1 MHWKELVALVALV
14 ATTACGGTEDDSGTG
29 GETNATGG
37 TSGTPLSPSGA
48 QTFEL
53 GCMRPDV
60 SLNLEIELAVRLSEP
75 FVRGTSSDA
84 TFGPA
89 VTLTEASTEALIDA
103 GVESI
108 DVTSMSVQTRLLG
121 AEPTTMT
128 TLLADAPI
136 EDFDLSVDP
145 DDDGTPGPHRFELIP
160 ITETVVPLGGA
171 DTVEFAISAVAISFG
186 DFSVPES
193 CVDSQS
199 LVGSPLSFPVSS
211 N

>member
-1 MHWKELVALVALV
+1 MQWKELIALMTLV
-14 ATTACGGTEDDSGTG
+14 ATAACGGTENESGTG
-29 GETNATGG
+29 GDISATGG
-37 TSGTPLSPSGA
+37 TGGTPLSPSGE

-60 SLNLEIELAVRLSEP
+60 SLNLEIELAVRLSER
-75 FVRGTSSDA
+75 FVSGTSSDA

-121 AEPTTMT
+121 AEPSTMT
-128 TLLADAPI
+128 TLLADAPL
-136 EDFDLSVDP
+136 EDFDLRTDP
-145 DDDGTPGPHRFELIP
+145 DDDGVPGPHRFELIP
-160 ITETVVPLGGA
+160 ITETVVPLQGA
-171 DTVEFAISAVAISFG
+171 NMVEFSISAVAISFG
-186 DFSVPES
+186 DFSVPQS

-199 LVGSPLSFPVSS
+199 LVGSPLSFAVAS